1 MRLTLRNM
9 LASMDEILEPAQQ
22 DEIKQ
27 KIEESEFATS
37 IMHRVRDVTRR
48 IRLGAPKL
56 TGKGMGLDP
65 NTVSMY
71 LDNTLSAERVPDFE
85 KVCLESDVH
94 LAEVAACHQVLALVL
109 GEPAE
114 VDAGLRQ
121 KLYDIGQSAAAQ
133 TEALNQTE
141 ALKPPPP
148 LPAGA
153 AQPRRR
159 ERPRVPDYLR
169 GERRS
174 RWWAVAATVVL
185 AVLLAAAVI
194 RAIGPYDR
202 TNRALAWLPIWE
214 DDAQVATN
222 DRDEGAAA
230 PKRQA
235 NGAAD
240 EQSNAAPSTDNG
252 QPAPQNG
259 GAADADGPAAKAKA
273 AALQNPLEQ
282 NGKAIPL
289 DGPQVPA
296 DTDAQAPIPPEP
308 AGDSGTKNTKVITIP
323 SLDLGADAAVD
334 PPAPTRDA
342 AAPSEDPAAGDD
354 PAARNGPEPL
364 GRFLQDRNV
373 LLRFSRR
380 SEWQRV
386 AQGATLNA
394 GERLLVLPTYRP
406 SISLTGGL
414 TMQVLGET
422 LVELLGTDAGGVP
435 RLQMP
440 YGRAVLM
447 TAGKPNVSI
456 QLVLGG
462 QEGTATFLDA
472 ESTLAVEVRRFL
484 PAGANPETEQAYV
497 AIDLYADGGDI
508 EWKQSANPVAR
519 RITAPGRLGLGTPY
533 PYATDQKE
541 ELPAWISAEK
551 VAGVHEIA
559 SEDMNQE
566 LTEENEKPVALVLR
580 EFAEHRKWER
590 KHLGAR
596 SLALVGEFD
605 AFLPAFNDSD
615 QRSVWTQQI
624 ESLQAA
630 LARGPETAA
639 KVRETF
645 QQQRGREDGWKLYR
659 ILGGYSKSDVQ
670 AGAAEQLV
678 GYLGHNSQEFRVLA
692 IHALRSIPGVPQNY
706 SSYLPFGSLRDR
718 QIQVRNWRGYL
729 EGDKSPLS
737 PEGALDQPGPTPKQ
751 PWRAPTEADDA
762 GEESAS
768 IPRSVPIL
776 R

>member
-1 MRLTLRNM
+1 M
-9 LASMDEILEPAQQ
+9 LASMDEILEPTQQ
-22 DEIKQ
+22 EEIKQ

-65 NTVSMY
+65 NTVAMY
-71 LDNTLSAERVPDFE
+71 LDNTLSSERVPDFE

-114 VDAGLRQ
+114 VDARLRQ
-121 KLYDIGQSAAAQ
+121 KLYDIGESAAA
-133 TEALNQTE
+133 AGAE

-148 LPAGA
+148 LPAVA
-153 AQPRRR
+153 QQPRRR
-159 ERPRVPDYLR
+159 ERPHVPEYLR
-169 GERRS
+169 EERRS
-174 RWWAVAATVVL
+174 RWWAVAATIVL
-185 AVLLAAAVI
+185 ALLLGAAVV

-202 TNRALAWLPIWE
+202 TNRALAWLPIWGE
-214 DDAQVATN
+214 EDAQVATN
-222 DRDEGAAA
+222 DRQGDDARPTDE
-230 PKRQA
+230 A
-235 NGAAD
+235 NGAVD
-240 EQSNAAPSTDNG
+240 EQSAGVPATNNGEKST
-252 QPAPQNG
+252 QNG
-259 GAADADGPAAKAKA
+259 GAIDTDAAASAKA
-273 AALQNPLEQ
+273 AALKNPLAQ

-296 DTDAQAPIPPEP
+296 DSGAQAPIPPEP
-308 AGDSGTKNTKVITIP
+308 AGDSGAANANAATP
-323 SLDLGADAAVD
+323 SVDLGPNVTVD
-334 PPAPTRDA
+334 TQVPPRDA
-342 AAPSEDPAAGDD
+342 VAPVDKLPTEDD
-354 PAARNGPEPL
+354 PGARNGPAPL
-364 GRFLQDRNV
+364 GRFMQDRNV
-373 LLRFSRR
+373 LLRLNRR
-380 SEWQRV
+380 GEWQRV
-386 AQGATLNA
+386 VQGATLNA

-422 LVELLGTDAGGVP
+422 LVELLAADAGGMP
-435 RLQMP
+435 TLRIP

-447 TAGKPNVSI
+447 TAGKPEVSI
-456 QLVLGG
+456 HLVLGG
-462 QEGTATFLDA
+462 QEGTATFLGA
-472 ESTLAVEVRRFL
+472 ESTLAVEVRQFL
-484 PAGANPETEQAYV
+484 PAGANPETELAYV
-497 AIDLYADGGDI
+497 AIDLYADGGDV
-508 EWKQSANPVAR
+508 EWKQSENPVAR

-533 PYATDQKE
+533 PYAAENE
-541 ELPAWISAEK
+541 EEKLPEWITAEK
-551 VAGVHEIA
+551 VIGVHDIA
-559 SEDMNQE
+559 SDDLNQE
-566 LTEENEKPVALVLR
+566 LTEENEKPIALVLR

-596 SLALVGEFD
+596 SLALIGEFD
-605 AFLPAFNDSD
+605 AFLPGFNDAD

-659 ILGGYSKSDVQ
+659 MLGGYSKADIQ

-678 GYLGHNSQEFRVLA
+678 RYLGHNSQEFRVLA

-706 SSYLPFGSLRDR
+706 SSYLPFGALAER
-718 QIQVRNWRGYL
+718 QIQVRKWRGYL

-737 PEGALDQPGPTPKQ
+737 PEGALDRPGPTPKQ
-751 PWRAPTEADDA
+751 PWPWREPTEEDDA
-762 GEESAS
+762 SEESAA